1 MKAYLGQE
9 EVTRANCS
17 PVSTGG
23 TWDACAPPPQNKT
36 KQINV
41 KEEVKSLHIIEENG
55 SWLKRTG
62 CSETDAGA
70 GSGMRKRRA
79 AILRCSFFLIIF
91 YFIWL

>member
-1 MKAYLGQE
+1 MQTALQ
-9 EVTRANCS
+9 S
-17 PVSTGG
+17 PQVEHGMRVL
-23 TWDACAPPPQNKT
+23 PPQKKP

-55 SWLKRTG
+55 SWLKRTE

-79 AILRCSFFLIIF
+79 AILQCSFFLIIF
-91 YFIWL
+91 ILFGYIKNCTVICLW

>member
-23 TWDACAPPPQNKT
+23 TWDACAPPQKKT

-41 KEEVKSLHIIEENG
+41 KEEVKLHIIEENG

-70 GSGMRKRRA
+70 GSGTRKRRA
-79 AILRCSFFLIIF
+79 AILQCFFF
-91 YFIWL
+91 

>member
-1 MKAYLGQE
+1 MGCM
-9 EVTRANCS
+9 CS
-17 PVSTGG
+17 
-23 TWDACAPPPQNKT
+23 PPQNKT

-79 AILRCSFFLIIF
+79 AILQCSFFLNNFLF
-91 YFIWL
+91 YLVIVRIVLLYVYGKTFCSNARKQT